1 MKVSF
6 FGLCA
11 ILALA
16 LGIVPSKAHATSTI
30 THCGQTL
37 QGNTAYVLSG
47 DIGSDTTT
55 RCLTLA
61 GPGLKINLN
70 GHTIRGTVK
79 GSGINPSGLH
89 IYNGSIICQESPS
102 SMPGCLYVNADAS
115 AISALVEIDHLHFQN
130 TANSSSNS
138 ERNLMLDFGSIS
150 KAAFTGPNIKIHD
163 NVSTSATGLSSS
175 RIVNLQVQG
184 APHLTSAYPEFWNNT
199 TTCKSTAAACQGIVA
214 YGVYNT
220 KIYNNHVNNQIS
232 SPSSTETPRGILCDQ
247 TDGCEIFS
255 NVIDTQDGRA
265 VRLRGTNAKHGAN
278 SVHNNTMKNV
288 VAGSNPN
295 HVAAFHI
302 GDPDSGTEVENA
314 KITANTIYFTSGQ
327 LFMARSATGISIT
340 GNTVVGTGDINL
352 LDLRYDGYPSSASIS
367 NTSIVGGTGTNY
379 CESGTSGKVCKSGY
393 VSGVCSL
400 NNSGC

>member
-16 LGIVPSKAHATSTI
+16 LGIVPPKAHATSTI
-30 THCGQTL
+30 THCGQSL
-37 QGNTAYVLSG
+37 QANTAYVLSG
-47 DIGSDTTT
+47 DIGSDTTS

-79 GSGINPSGLH
+79 GSGVNPNGLH
-89 IYNGSIICQESPS
+89 IYNGTILCQESSS
-102 SMPGCLYVNADAS
+102 SMPGCLFVNADAT
-115 AISALVEIDHLHFQN
+115 AINAIVEVDHIHFQN
-130 TANSSSNS
+130 SANSSSNT
-138 ERNLMLDFGSIS
+138 ERNMMLDFGSIS
-150 KAAFTGPNIKIHD
+150 KTTIAGPNIKIHD
-163 NVSTSATGLSSS
+163 NVSTSATGISST

-184 APHLTSAYPEFWNNT
+184 TAHVTAAFPEFWNNT
-199 TTCKSTAAACQGIVA
+199 TTCKSNAAACQGIVA

-220 KIYNNHVNNQIS
+220 KIHNNNVNNQLS

-247 TDGCEIFS
+247 TDGCEIYS
-255 NVIDTQDGRA
+255 NVINAQDGRA
-265 VRLRGTNAKHGAN
+265 VRMRGTSPKHGPN
-278 SVHNNTMKNV
+278 SIHNNTIKNV
-288 VAGSNPN
+288 VAGSNSN

-314 KITANTIYFTSGQ
+314 TVKSNTIYFLSGQ
-327 LFMARSATGISIT
+327 LFMVRSATGVSIA
-340 GNTVVGTGDINL
+340 GNTVVGSGNINM
-352 LDLRYDGYPSSASIS
+352 LDLRFAGYPSAASVT
-367 NTSIVGGTGTNY
+367 NTSIVGGRATNY

-400 NNSGC
+400 NNNGC